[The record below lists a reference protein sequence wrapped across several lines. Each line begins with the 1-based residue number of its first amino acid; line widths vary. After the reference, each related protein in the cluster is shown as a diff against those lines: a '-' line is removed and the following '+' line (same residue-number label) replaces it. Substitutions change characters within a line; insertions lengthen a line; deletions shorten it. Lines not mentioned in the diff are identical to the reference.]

1 MIFLIIVSFFIK
13 ILIMIKTIIIS
24 FYLKIILI
32 FKYQILL
39 NLNLK
44 ISFY

>member
-13 ILIMIKTIIIS
+13 ILYMIKTIIIS

-32 FKYQILL
+32 FLIFVNSYLDF
-39 NLNLK
+39 NL
-44 ISFY
+44 